1 MLFTDLEAS
10 INLNTKKFKDL
21 DMVSMAVVSI
31 SLNTSKQLRLSLTQF
46 NNSSLWKKIDKV
58 LLRPVWVMYTK
69 KRGRCMGK
77 ETKILESKNNI
88 EKSIRKNR
96 ILQTIVMVSNPSRI
110 GTVLVSLSSMVNRNG
125 VVRVSL
131 NINLSN
137 PTVIMVHKVNT
148 NQDNNLSSLV
158 LNKVNT
164 NQDNNLDFPSNL
176 PLSKVNTLR
185 DSNRDSNMA
194 NNMDSLS
201 NHTIKINNTNMDRA
215 NRSINMNTIIVII
228 MKNNTSLSFQSI
240 NKKVNMVEI
249 NKKVV

>member
-1 MLFTDLEAS
+1 
-10 INLNTKKFKDL
+10 
-21 DMVSMAVVSI
+21 
-31 SLNTSKQLRLSLTQF
+31 
-46 NNSSLWKKIDKV
+46 
-58 LLRPVWVMYTK
+58 
-69 KRGRCMGK
+69 MGK

-249 NKKVV
+249 NKKVVWSQINLAEVYKLVDINSKACIQISKLEINKTLQGLEEINKILVIKVSMVESNKRLGMIGTT